1 MNKMPKDWG
10 RSKEPFRFSLATAF
24 VGMMA
29 AGAVLGLVASGAR
42 SARESARKM
51 HCTNNLKMIG
61 IALESYRSQWG
72 RFPPACTFDAQGNP
86 AHSWRLLII
95 PYLESTSF
103 YAQYRFNEP
112 WNGPNNRLL
121 HDIAPVLYRC
131 PCESTSNLKQNETS
145 YVAIVGPQT
154 AWSPDPS
161 KTRHDPP
168 GQALLIVEIANS
180 GIHWLEPRDW
190 DVSEGIDLIN
200 SGPNGPSSLHLGGV
214 LAARADGSIEFL
226 PNTLSVEELREL
238 IVPGSGA
245 KAAP

>member
-1 MNKMPKDWG
+1 MNDMPNDWG
-10 RSKEPFRFSLATAF
+10 RAKEPFRFSLATAF

-29 AGAVLGLVASGAR
+29 AGALLGLFVSGVR
-42 SARESARKM
+42 SARDSARKM
-51 HCTNNLKMIG
+51 HCTNNLTMIG
-61 IALESYRSQWG
+61 MALASYRSQWG
-72 RFPPACTFDAQGNP
+72 RLPPACTFDAQGNP

-103 YAQYRFNEP
+103 YSQYRFNEP

-131 PCESTSNLKQNETS
+131 PCESTSNLKQSETS
-145 YVAIVGPQT
+145 YVAVVGPQT

-161 KTRHDPP
+161 KPRP
-168 GQALLIVEIANS
+168 GEALLIVEVANS

-190 DVSEGIDLIN
+190 DVSEVIDLIN
-200 SGPNGPSSLHLGGV
+200 SGAKGPSSLHPGGV

-226 PNTLSVEELREL
+226 PNTLTVEELREL
-238 IVPGSGA
+238 I
-245 KAAP
+245 APRDTSDDLP